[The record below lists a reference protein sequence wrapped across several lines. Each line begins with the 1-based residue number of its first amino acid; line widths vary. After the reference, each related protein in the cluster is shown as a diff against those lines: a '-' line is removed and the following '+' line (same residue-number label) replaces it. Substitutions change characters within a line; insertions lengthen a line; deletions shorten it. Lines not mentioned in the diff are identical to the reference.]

1 MTAARRQRLPLAV
14 LMTVCAALTACTIA
28 PAHAPAVDWAQGRTA
43 YRLSVEDDALLEDL
57 SKRSFLFFWEQADA
71 TTGIV
76 RDRSATDGG
85 PSANESAREIGSIAA
100 VGFGL
105 TGMCIAAERGWL
117 PREQVI
123 ERTRRTLQ
131 FFAARM
137 TQEHGWFYHF
147 INLRSGAR
155 EWRSELSSIDT
166 ALLVSGVLTVAQC
179 FSADPDV
186 PRLADAI
193 YGRVDFQWMLAG
205 DPLLLSHGW
214 KPEDGFLAS
223 RWDRYCELMILYLLA
238 IGSPT
243 HAIPAESWHAWSR
256 PTTTFDGFHYVGAAD
271 PLFVHQYSHA
281 WVDFRGIRE
290 REPPHIDWF
299 ENSIVA
305 TRAHKAFC
313 LALSGEFPGY
323 TDTVWGITASDS
335 RKGYVAWGGP
345 PRHAAIDGSVI
356 PAAAAGSL
364 MLTPDISVPAVR
376 EMYRTYGARIYGR
389 YGFADAFHPTEAW
402 VNPDVIGID
411 LGITLL
417 SAENL
422 RTGHVWTWFMK
433 NPEIQAALARA
444 GFTR

>member
-1 MTAARRQRLPLAV
+1 
-14 LMTVCAALTACTIA
+14 
-28 PAHAPAVDWAQGRTA
+28 
-43 YRLSVEDDALLEDL
+43 
-57 SKRSFLFFWEQADA
+57 
-71 TTGIV
+71 
-76 RDRSATDGG
+76 
-85 PSANESAREIGSIAA
+85 
-100 VGFGL
+100 
-105 TGMCIAAERGWL
+105 
-117 PREQVI
+117 
-123 ERTRRTLQ
+123 
-131 FFAARM
+131 
-137 TQEHGWFYHF
+137 
-147 INLRSGAR
+147 
-155 EWRSELSSIDT
+155 
-166 ALLVSGVLTVAQC
+166 
-179 FSADPDV
+179 
-186 PRLADAI
+186 
-193 YGRVDFQWMLAG
+193 
-205 DPLLLSHGW
+205 
-214 KPEDGFLAS
+214 
-223 RWDRYCELMILYLLA
+223 MILYLLA

-256 PTTTFDGFHYVGAAD
+256 PTTTFDGFNYVGAAD

-281 WVDFRGIRE
+281 WVDFRGLRE

-345 PRHAAIDGSVI
+345 PRHAAIDGSVV

-376 EMYRTYGARIYGR
+376 EMYRRYGARIYGR
-389 YGFADAFHPTEAW
+389 YGFADAFLPKEAW

-422 RTGHVWTWFMK
+422 RTGHVWAWFMK

-444 GFTR
+444 GLVH